1 MSKHFP
7 LEVIHKCSET
17 NCDFK
22 CVSEEDFK
30 LHITSSHNSNLCTF
44 CGKTSSS
51 ERFLRQHIDDK
62 HIAETD
68 TDLKRELSMSS
79 KCAPPAK
86 HVRSIQ
92 EVNEK
97 ELILLAQNNSLNEH
111 IKLLNNNYET
121 LMLERNEKDQQ
132 MEHFKGMLAESQIII
147 EELLTKNTDIENERL
162 QMLDVN
168 TKLENEMIER
178 NSKLELEVRDLKRQ
192 IEPDDE
198 VEQLAILM
206 AGKKQK
212 LC

>member
-1 MSKHFP
+1 
-7 LEVIHKCSET
+7 
-17 NCDFK
+17 
-22 CVSEEDFK
+22 
-30 LHITSSHNSNLCTF
+30 
-44 CGKTSSS
+44 
-51 ERFLRQHIDDK
+51 
-62 HIAETD
+62 
-68 TDLKRELSMSS
+68 MSS

-121 LMLERNEKDQQ
+121 LMLERNEKYQQ
-132 MEHFKGMLAESQIII
+132 MEHFKEMLAESQKII
-147 EELLTKNTDIENERL
+147 EELLTKNNDIENERS

-168 TKLENEMIER
+168 TKLENDMIER

-212 LC
+212 SC